1 MVRFLIQRPVAVI
14 MSTIAFIVLGIVA
27 SFRLPVSL
35 MPDIEIPEITIHYT
49 WDNASISEI
58 ENTITAG
65 LRNQLQQIPK
75 LTEIQTESKEGS
87 GLITMKFEYGTSLDY
102 AFIEVNQKVDASV
115 NSLPKEVQRPT
126 IIKASTSDL
135 PVFYININLKEYESE
150 EKFLEFCEF
159 TDAVLKKRLEQLT
172 DIAMVDISGMYSP
185 ELYIL
190 PDETKLRSLKITQ
203 DQLKTAIDNNN
214 QVSGNLSVKDGY
226 YQYSISF
233 ASQIMSPEELQEVYL
248 NINGR
253 LLQIKDVAQI
263 GIRPREKRGIFFN
276 GDRQSLCLAV
286 IKQSN
291 ARM

>member
-135 PVFYININLKEYESE
+135 PVFYKH
-150 EKFLEFCEF
+150 
-159 TDAVLKKRLEQLT
+159 Q
-172 DIAMVDISGMYSP
+172 P
-185 ELYIL
+185 E
-190 PDETKLRSLKITQ
+190 
-203 DQLKTAIDNNN
+203 
-214 QVSGNLSVKDGY
+214 
-226 YQYSISF
+226 
-233 ASQIMSPEELQEVYL
+233 
-248 NINGR
+248 
-253 LLQIKDVAQI
+253 
-263 GIRPREKRGIFFN
+263 GIRIGRKILGILRVHGCRVEKKTRTT
-276 GDRQSLCLAV
+276 DRHRHGRYQRDVFPGTLYPA
-286 IKQSN
+286 
-291 ARM
+291 